1 MNICLAANY
10 SPQLVDCL
18 RENPELVDGVKVSE
32 FYRPAYI
39 EMYRRL
45 GKSKRLILH
54 GICQNYDRYIPP
66 GNSGFIE
73 SLDLEGISCAIRL
86 TQPEYI
92 SLHLEC
98 RVMENHENGGSKE
111 TENHQYRPDE
121 FLKCLK
127 RDVEAVRQLTGLP
140 VHLENGVSRKPGTAR
155 SSSGHR
161 NAWFTTD
168 PGFITEA
175 LHETGCRFLLDIA
188 HAQIMAG
195 IRGVSAEEYL
205 NILPLDLVH
214 EVHINGPA
222 LVNGVLKDRHEE
234 TTEEGYALLEM
245 LLANHDIR
253 VVSLEY
259 GGVGPLFE
267 SRSEIPALMRQLARM
282 RSIIG
287 S

>member
-1 MNICLAANY
+1 MTDMFLRVT
-10 SPQLVDCL
+10 PGLV
-18 RENPELVDGVKVSE
+18 
-32 FYRPAYI
+32 
-39 EMYRRL
+39 
-45 GKSKRLILH
+45 
-54 GICQNYDRYIPP
+54 
-66 GNSGFIE
+66 E

-86 TQPEYI
+86 TQPEYM
-92 SLHLEC
+92 SLHLEY
-98 RVMENHENGGSKE
+98 RVMDNHKDGAIVVAEGITGG
-111 TENHQYRPDE
+111 RPDE
-121 FLKCLK
+121 FLRCLK
-127 RDVEAVRQLTGLP
+127 MDVEAVRQLTGLP

-168 PGFITEA
+168 PGFILEA
-175 LHETGCRFLLDIA
+175 LQETGCRFLLDIA

-205 NILPLDLVH
+205 NILPLDLIH

-234 TTEEGYALLEM
+234 TTEEGYALLEV

-259 GGVGPLFE
+259 GEIGPLFE
-267 SRSEIPALMRQLARM
+267 IRSEIPALMRQIARL
-282 RSIIG
+282 RSIIRFVAG
-287 S
+287 IPLLDYHSPPHAM

>member
-1 MNICLAANY
+1 
-10 SPQLVDCL
+10 
-18 RENPELVDGVKVSE
+18 
-32 FYRPAYI
+32 
-39 EMYRRL
+39 
-45 GKSKRLILH
+45 
-54 GICQNYDRYIPP
+54 
-66 GNSGFIE
+66 
-73 SLDLEGISCAIRL
+73 
-86 TQPEYI
+86 
-92 SLHLEC
+92 
-98 RVMENHENGGSKE
+98 
-111 TENHQYRPDE
+111 
-121 FLKCLK
+121 
-127 RDVEAVRQLTGLP
+127 
-140 VHLENGVSRKPGTAR
+140 
-155 SSSGHR
+155 
-161 NAWFTTD
+161 
-168 PGFITEA
+168 
-175 LHETGCRFLLDIA
+175 
-188 HAQIMAG
+188 MAG